1 MQKEKSL
8 REKILRKLLKNPPY
22 GDNENINKSSK
33 YKISCNIVF
42 YKRLDL
48 LNGIL
53 TCLQNQN
60 FKDFEVVLVEDKG
73 ITKETKD
80 FLKKFSNL
88 NIKHVSP
95 KDNYG
100 RMGYM
105 RNYGLRLSEGE
116 IILFLDDDTII
127 LDNEFLLKL
136 YDMFS
141 QNKDLMAV
149 IPRGFPLYA
158 DLNHKYEF
166 HDPYFFTNRC
176 MAYRKQVLQELK
188 GFDDNFIGQEDV
200 EFAVRFLAK
209 GYKYL
214 KTDKIFYLHPP
225 FIVKK
230 ISKAKAV
237 GFSFAKSKYSFFMKL
252 LLLINGC
259 RWLPLFIFPTF
270 KNIQHVKFSLGYL
283 IGFLKGV
290 FNKNKNLLYS

>member
-1 MQKEKSL
+1 M

-22 GDNENINKSSK
+22 GDNENINDDSR

-48 LNGIL
+48 LNRIL
-53 TCLQNQN
+53 ICLKNQS

-73 ITKETKD
+73 TTKKTKD
-80 FLKKFSNL
+80 FLKKFSDL
-88 NIKHVSP
+88 KIKHVSP

-100 RMGYM
+100 KMGYM
-105 RNYGLRLSEGE
+105 RNYGLRFSEGE
-116 IILFLDDDTII
+116 IVLFLDDDTII
-127 LDNEFLLKL
+127 LDNEFLSKL
-136 YDMFS
+136 YYMFS
-141 QNKDLMAV
+141 QNKDIMAI
-149 IPRGFPLYA
+149 IPKGFPLYA
-158 DLNHKYEF
+158 NLEHKYEF

-209 GYKYL
+209 GYNYL

-225 FIVKK
+225 FIVK
-230 ISKAKAV
+230 ISKAEAV
-237 GFSFAKSKYSFFMKL
+237 GFSFAKSKYSSFMKL

-270 KNIQHVKFSLGYL
+270 KNIQHAKFSLGYL
-283 IGFLKGV
+283 IGFLKGI
-290 FNKNKNLLYS
+290 FSKNVDLLYS